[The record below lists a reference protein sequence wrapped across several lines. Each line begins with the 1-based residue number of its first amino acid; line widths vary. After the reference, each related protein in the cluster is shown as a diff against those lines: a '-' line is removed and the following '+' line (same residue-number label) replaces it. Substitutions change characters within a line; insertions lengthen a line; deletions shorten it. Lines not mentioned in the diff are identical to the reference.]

1 MTMPGARGY
10 YEGTDKEGHFFRIPR
25 HVDPAIDGT
34 RRAEHHPRLFD
45 VSAPPDSV
53 PLAELDEMI
62 EAQVPPEVIDR
73 IEHVMAAGRLL
84 AQKGLADEPPLAE
97 REWRRG
103 MILSWSHAR
112 DLVVVHDAMGHPRDV
127 AGHDTDEVAFGRRL
141 QERLVSTAA
150 QWYRDY
156 VQSLDRGAL
165 VNVGFFNPHISA
177 SMYRWGDAKGSVQN
191 AMDAHRLAAHH
202 QGTPERPLDWV
213 ERAVNFVV
221 HHIPREHWGI
231 RHEPRGEWSDMEVR
245 MAEDPAIKDAQI
257 GKVIARDAAQLFALL
272 EKEGK
277 VVPWQLLAGA
287 HETKSVS
294 MIEHAHLVVLAARR
308 RANGEIGLP
317 GDDDDEDE
325 AMNPARVAR
334 AKAVLAALPGE
345 IDAATQAGQH
355 KVASAYAK
363 WLDHDV

>member
-1 MTMPGARGY
+1 MTTPGTRGY
-10 YEGTDKEGHFFRIPR
+10 YEGTDKDGHFFRIPR

-34 RRAEHHPRLFD
+34 TRAAHHPKLFD
-45 VSAPPDSV
+45 VSVALNSV
-53 PLAELDEMI
+53 PLAQMDAMI

-84 AQKGLADEPPLAE
+84 AQKGLADAPPIVE

-112 DLVVVHDAMGHPRDV
+112 DLVVVHAAMGHPREV
-127 AGHDTDEVAFGRRL
+127 TGHDTDEVVFGRRL
-141 QERLVSTAA
+141 QERLVATAD

-156 VQSLDRGAL
+156 VQSLDLGAL

-177 SMYRWGDAKGSVQN
+177 SMYRWGDAKGGVQN

-202 QGTPERPLDWV
+202 QGTPEHPLDWV

-231 RHEPRGEWSDMEVR
+231 RHEPRGEWSDLEVR
-245 MAEDPAIKDAQI
+245 MAEDPAIKDAEI

-272 EKEGK
+272 ENEGK
-277 VVPWQLLAGA
+277 VVPWHLLAVP
-287 HETKSVS
+287 HETKSAS

-308 RANGEIGLP
+308 RAGEVGLR

-325 AMNPARVAR
+325 AMNSARVAR
-334 AKAVLAALPGE
+334 AEAVLAALPGE
-345 IDAATQAGQH
+345 IDAATRAGQLEL
-355 KVASAYAK
+355 ASAYTK
-363 WLDHDV
+363 WLNHHG